1 MAFRLVALDID
12 GTIRE
17 PDHPI
22 SERTRLALL
31 AVREAG
37 ATVTIATGR
46 SFRSAVQATRELDLD
61 SPIASF
67 QGAHLADPRTGEVLW
82 HRPLTPD
89 LTKSALEALEEKGD
103 WDGNVMAFIGA
114 DVYVSELTEWTA
126 PYGDRQEVRM
136 HEVGNLSAIADRR
149 PTRLVAVG
157 DHGRIE
163 ALEADLIQRFGDEMH
178 VTRSLP
184 HFCEILHPDGGKHKA
199 LDALGQRLGV
209 TREETLAFGNGYN
222 DVHMLRWAGMG
233 VAVAGGVPEAED
245 AADRV
250 APSVK
255 DEGPAQ
261 VLEEFLEEGLI
272 G

>member
-17 PDHPI
+17 PEHPI
-22 SERTRLALL
+22 SERTRHALK

-37 ATVTIATGR
+37 AAVTIATGR
-46 SFRSAVQATRELDLD
+46 SFRSAVQATSELDLD

-82 HRPLTPD
+82 HRPLTAE
-89 LTKSALEALEEKGD
+89 LTVRALESLGD
-103 WDGNVMAFIGA
+103 WDGNVMAFIGD
-114 DVYVSELTEWTA
+114 DVYVSHLTEWSA
-126 PYGDRQEVRM
+126 PYGDRQEIRM
-136 HEVGNLSAIADRR
+136 HEVGRLEVIANQQ

-157 DHGRIE
+157 DHDRIE
-163 ALEADLIQRFGDEMH
+163 GLETDLILRFGDQMH

-184 HFCEILHPDGGKHKA
+184 HFCEILHPHGGKHRA
-199 LDALGQRLGV
+199 LEALGQRLGV
-209 TREETLAFGNGYN
+209 TRQETLAFGNGYN
-222 DVHMLRWAGMG
+222 DVHMLQWAGMG
-233 VAVAGGVPEAED
+233 VAVAGGVP
-245 AADRV
+245 DRV

-261 VLEEFLEEGLI
+261 VLEELLSEGLI

>member
-1 MAFRLVALDID
+1 MAFRLIALDID

-46 SFRSAVQATRELDLD
+46 SFRSAVAATRELDLD

-82 HRPLTPD
+82 HRPLTPE
-89 LTKSALEALEEKGD
+89 LTTRALGALENNGD
-103 WDGNVMAFIGA
+103 WDGDVMAFIGA
-114 DVYVSELTEWTA
+114 DVYVSRLTSWTA

-136 HEVGNLSAIADRR
+136 HEVGDLASIVDMK

-163 ALEADLIQRFGDEMH
+163 GLEADLIAHFGDEMH

-184 HFCEILHPDGGKHKA
+184 HFCEILHPDGGKHRA
-199 LDALGQRLGV
+199 LEVLGERLGI
-209 TREETLAFGNGYN
+209 TRQETLVFGNGYN

-233 VAVAGGVPEAED
+233 VAVAGGVPEAAE

-255 DEGPAQ
+255 DEGPAK
-261 VLEEFLEEGLI
+261 VLEEFLDEGLI